1 MTVTCAETFNTFLQK
16 HKTLPDPFTDFEL
29 IKADFPKS
37 KKAQIKTEWENLR
50 ETISDFLSNTK
61 LGSSECTKY
70 ISELPRSWE
79 RHGDLVVLPQNSFT
93 SPVWQ
98 TFGLTLWE
106 VTAKALKCKRLALDR
121 RVSCDKFRTSG
132 AVLVL
137 GEDGWVEHVEN
148 HVRYIFDIT
157 KCMFSSGNISEKLRI
172 AGLDC
177 AGETVVDLYAG
188 IGYFALPYLVH
199 AGTKVVYACEWNPDA
214 VEGLRRGLVANGVED
229 KCVIHFGDCKKVI
242 ESFTWHVR
250 TILLMILADGFAIQS
265 ELWQCVEPCMAEC
278 GPV

>member
-1 MTVTCAETFNTFLQK
+1 MLRTALEAAGYYDSSRRIINIGSDSFALPVTVTCANTFLQK

-29 IKADFPKS
+29 IKAEFPKS
-37 KKAQIKTEWENLR
+37 KKAQIRTEWENLR
-50 ETISDFLSNTK
+50 EAISDFLSNTK
-61 LGSSECTKY
+61 LESKEFTKS

-93 SPVWQ
+93 SPVWR
-98 TFGLTLWE
+98 TFGVTFWE
-106 VTAKALKCKRLALDR
+106 VVAKALKCKRLALDR

-148 HVRYIFDIT
+148 RVRYIFNIT

-177 AGETVVDLYAG
+177 AGETVVDLFAG
-188 IGYFALPYLVH
+188 IGYFTLPYLVH
-199 AGTKVVYACEWNPDA
+199 AGAKIVYACEWNPTA

-229 KCVIHFGDCKKVI
+229 KCVVHFGDCRKVI
-242 ESFTWHVR
+242 KSFTAV
-250 TILLMILADGFAIQS
+250 Q
-265 ELWQCVEPCMAEC
+265 
-278 GPV
+278 

>member
-1 MTVTCAETFNTFLQK
+1 MLRTSLEAAGYYDSSRRIINIGPDSFALPVTVTCANTFLQK

-29 IKADFPKS
+29 IKAEFPKS
-37 KKAQIKTEWENLR
+37 KKAQIRTEWENLR
-50 ETISDFLSNTK
+50 EAISDFLSNTK
-61 LGSSECTKY
+61 LESKEFTKS

-93 SPVWQ
+93 SPVWR
-98 TFGLTLWE
+98 TFGVTFWE
-106 VTAKALKCKRLALDR
+106 AVAKALKCKRLALDR
-121 RVSCDKFRTSG
+121 RVSCDRFRTSG

-148 HVRYIFDIT
+148 RVRYIFDIT

-177 AGETVVDLYAG
+177 AGETVVDLFAG
-188 IGYFALPYLVH
+188 IGYFTLPYLVH
-199 AGTKVVYACEWNPDA
+199 AGAKIVYACEWNPTA

-229 KCVIHFGDCKKVI
+229 KCVVHFGDCRKVI
-242 ESFTWHVR
+242 KSFTAV
-250 TILLMILADGFAIQS
+250 Q
-265 ELWQCVEPCMAEC
+265 
-278 GPV
+278 